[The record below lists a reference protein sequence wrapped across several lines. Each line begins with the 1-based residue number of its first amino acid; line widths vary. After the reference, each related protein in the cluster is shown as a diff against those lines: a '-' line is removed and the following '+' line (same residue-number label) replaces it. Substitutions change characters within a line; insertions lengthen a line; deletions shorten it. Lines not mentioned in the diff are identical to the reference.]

1 MECMHCGGELTYD
14 EPKKEFSCEHCDSK
28 FSKEEYEQ
36 YLQNKDRVIKDTVNE
51 CREWKRRLDAQEKAK
66 SDRIIAEENLKVK
79 EQEAEI
85 ERKNTL
91 ANATAEAIKIQA
103 RKSPGVDIVG
113 MTENMKEAFWGAD
126 VKSSLNLA
134 NSILE
139 HDADNL
145 TAKFVVGF
153 GDMVLNKKFSK
164 LDSFM
169 SGLPG
174 VRIDNETIGELIA
187 YMKAVYPRVMPY
199 ENQVLSFLYNNRQT
213 PVQTREY
220 VDSISPNFIAK
231 RADHSFMTGE
241 MAETYRKL
249 AAYCS
254 IPKTCYAL
262 IGAIQNNPESPLKNG
277 KYYAKTINRKF
288 YDEYILKVQA
298 IVSEME
304 NESYRIK
311 FSDGLSKLVQE
322 YKSATKI

>member
-1 MECMHCGGELTYD
+1 
-14 EPKKEFSCEHCDSK
+14 
-28 FSKEEYEQ
+28 
-36 YLQNKDRVIKDTVNE
+36 
-51 CREWKRRLDAQEKAK
+51 
-66 SDRIIAEENLKVK
+66 
-79 EQEAEI
+79 
-85 ERKNTL
+85 
-91 ANATAEAIKIQA
+91 
-103 RKSPGVDIVG
+103 
-113 MTENMKEAFWGAD
+113 
-126 VKSSLNLA
+126 
-134 NSILE
+134 
-139 HDADNL
+139 
-145 TAKFVVGF
+145 
-153 GDMVLNKKFSK
+153 
-164 LDSFM
+164 M

-288 YDEYILKVQA
+288 YDEYILSRIRIGIRFRFRTVF
-298 IVSEME
+298 IVP
-304 NESYRIK
+304 YLRYIV
-311 FSDGLSKLVQE
+311 KLVVYVPNRESVSVMDGVQFAVAGIVFIAG
-322 YKSATKI
+322 KFPGADCN